1 MLSNFT
7 RLAPLIFFCMS
18 LFAATDDPVIIQVG
32 HMQQTRSE
40 FEQQFETAMVLN
52 AINAGVPI
60 KSGLQIRDLKE
71 HYLEQRVAEM
81 LLLQQAQMRGISVS
95 DTDMDNAVSDFMLS
109 LADQY
114 SAAQRSEF
122 SKDLQIRSYLRE
134 QLILR
139 RTRQVLIEEG
149 IRNKTKV
156 ISDTEFIVK
165 LLKQYRQQSAVEIL
179 PELLE

>member
-1 MLSNFT
+1 
-7 RLAPLIFFCMS
+7 
-18 LFAATDDPVIIQVG
+18 
-32 HMQQTRSE
+32 
-40 FEQQFETAMVLN
+40 
-52 AINAGVPI
+52 
-60 KSGLQIRDLKE
+60 
-71 HYLEQRVAEM
+71 
-81 LLLQQAQMRGISVS
+81 MRGISVS